1 MNPKKLI
8 RRLLEKR
15 LDKIYESKL
24 KRYIHNYSLWM
35 EELEKKKSNG
45 PQRGKKV
52 EFELLIFGNG
62 VLAEKAKERFAS
74 YFAAYPQAQ
83 IVYADED
90 MIAEDGTCHNPWL
103 KPDWSPDS
111 YLYRDYLGSVVAV
124 RKDIYDKLTQ
134 QEKEEEGICHD
145 RLVEL
150 AGGYNRGCNTIGH
163 LQEVGFHRKEE
174 WKLPGESRAGIRPY
188 HPKKKIDKPM
198 VSVIIPSK
206 DNVAVLQQCVGTV
219 LKTVI
224 NTDYEIIIVD
234 NGSSMDARILI
245 EAELEK
251 INQDLTNKGCLKKT
265 SYIYEPMEFNFS
277 LMCNLGAKKA
287 AGNILLFLNDDIE
300 ALKAG
305 WLEDM
310 VEKAREPWVGAVG
323 IKLWYP
329 DSNRIQHAGV
339 VNITIGPIHKLQFL
353 KDNKCYYDGRNK
365 GIWNSLAV
373 TGACMMIRKET
384 FAEAGGFF
392 EELKVAFNDVD
403 ICYTLYDMGYHNV
416 VINTRHM
423 MHHESLSRGND
434 DSEIKQQRLK
444 RERDLLYDRH
454 PRLEGR
460 DPYYHPWLNSS
471 KVDTAI
477 KPAFVEGRT
486 FKDTGDYEEEA
497 DLQKARRDDCLML
510 GIEYASADR
519 IQGYAVVLG
528 SNNACY
534 TKKLLFQS
542 KDERD
547 ILYQLKFLEQ
557 YRSDIQDN
565 MPDQK
570 NVALSGFRI
579 KLKRKLPKG
588 KYRIGVLAED
598 RISGLRLYNW
608 SSGVLIV

>member
-15 LDKIYESKL
+15 LDNIYKSKL
-24 KRYIHNYSLWM
+24 KRYILDYSSWM
-35 EELEKKKSNG
+35 ETLEKEKDHG
-45 PQRGKKV
+45 LHWGKKI
-52 EFELLIFGNG
+52 EFELLIFGKG
-62 VLAEKAKERFAS
+62 RLAEKAKERFAS

-174 WKLPGESRAGIRPY
+174 WKLPGESRPGTRLH
-188 HPKKKIDKPM
+188 HPDKLIDQPM
-198 VSVIIPSK
+198 VSIIIPSK
-206 DNVAVLQQCVGTV
+206 DNIAVLQQCIGTV
-219 LKTVI
+219 IETVHHT
-224 NTDYEIIIVD
+224 NYEIIIVD
-234 NGSSMDARILI
+234 NGSSTNTHECIKL
-245 EAELEK
+245 ELEK
-251 INQDLTNKGCLKKT
+251 INQDLINDSCLKKVT
-265 SYIYEPMEFNFS
+265 YLYEPMEFNFS
-277 LMCNLGAKKA
+277 HMCNIGANKA
-287 AGNILLFLNDDIE
+287 LGNILLFLNDDIE
-300 ALKAG
+300 AIESG
-305 WLEDM
+305 WMEDM
-310 VEKAREPWVGAVG
+310 VEKVREPWVGAVG

-353 KDNKCYYDGRNK
+353 KDNKCYYDGRNI

-373 TGACMMIRKET
+373 TGACMMIRKDT
-384 FAEAGGFF
+384 FVEVGGFF

-403 ICYTLYDMGYHNV
+403 ICYTLHDMGYYNV

-423 MHHESLSRGND
+423 LHHESLSRGND
-434 DSEIKQQRLK
+434 NSDIKQQRLK
-444 RERDLLYDRH
+444 RESTLLYNRH

-477 KPAFVEGRT
+477 KPAFEEGRT
-486 FKDTGDYEEEA
+486 FRDTRDYSDEV
-497 DLQKARRDDCLML
+497 DLQDARRDDCLML

-519 IQGYAVVLG
+519 MQGYAVVLG

-542 KDERD
+542 KDEKD
-547 ILYQLKFLEQ
+547 ILYQLEFLEQ
-557 YRSDIQDN
+557 YRSDIKDN
-565 MPDQK
+565 LPDQK
-570 NVALSGFRI
+570 NVALSGFRV
-579 KLKRKLPKG
+579 KLKRKLPSG
-588 KYRIGVLAED
+588 KYRVGVLAED